1 MLQMIFPDDPLARV
15 TASIIGIL
23 FLGFRLWLVEGKCKE
38 WLGVRRR
45 FFSRME
51 TYYMC
56 IAIIFQLRSITF
68 NALIIQFI
76 PSMIFISVWFD
87 ILFLVNIKKDAITK
101 LNLKPVDTFWL
112 IVERVTLHV
121 PIIILGFWMVFDGVF
136 QYVNFS
142 QGWWPFIID
151 IPLICGAFFLMDE
164 RLSKKLDWPLGPII
178 VICGVIQTI
187 GMFIFM
193 AVYAPQ

>member
-1 MLQMIFPDDPLARV
+1 MLQIIIPDSLDARITV
-15 TASIIGIL
+15 TIIGII
-23 FLGFRLWLVEGKCKE
+23 FLAFRLWLVESKCKD
-38 WLGVRRR
+38 WLGTRRR

-56 IAIIFQLRSITF
+56 IALIFQLRSITF

-87 ILFLVNIKKDAITK
+87 ILFLVNIKKDAISK
-101 LNLKPVDTFWL
+101 MNLKPMDTFWL

-142 QGWWPFIID
+142 QGWWPYIID
-151 IPLICGAFFLMDE
+151 IPLIFGAYFLMDE
-164 RLSKKLDWPLGPII
+164 RLSKKMDWPLGPII
-178 VICGVIQTI
+178 VFFGVLQTV
-187 GMFIFM
+187 GMFVFM
-193 AVYAPQ
+193 ALNAPY